1 MDIVFVLLKS
11 SNKNCATIKAKETNT
26 SKTYAMSC
34 KWLKNS
40 GLCIASEICFYKCQY
55 NEILDNIIKNDTYIV
70 LNEELSDNYANCKLL

>member
-55 NEILDNIIKNDTYIV
+55 NEILDKN
-70 LNEELSDNYANCKLL
+70 N